1 MRTVG
6 IGVQNFGKLLE
17 SEGFYI
23 DKTKFL
29 KEWWEGKDEVTLITR
44 PRRFGK
50 TLTMSMVEW
59 FFSAQ
64 YAGQKGIFE
73 GLEVWKDKEFRRLQG
88 SYPVISLSFSDVKE
102 RDYDTAVY
110 RICDILQELYQ
121 NYHFV
126 LGSDCFSDGE
136 KAFFEKMEYDML
148 ERDISVSLKKL
159 SKYLYCYYGR
169 KVIIL
174 LDEYDTPTQ
183 EAYLGGYWEE
193 LAQCFQRL
201 FHSTFKANSYLERGL
216 ITGIT
221 RISKES
227 VFSDLNNLKV
237 VTMTSDKYADI
248 FGFTKQEVFAAMDE
262 MGLSDRETV
271 EKWYDGYVIGK
282 VKGIY
287 NPWSII
293 NYLDEKKINTYWTN
307 TSSNSLVNR
316 LLREGSSEVKK
327 NMESLLQEESIT
339 VPIDEEIVFSQLDE
353 DEDAVWSLLLASGY
367 LKVINVSRAGYELKL
382 VNYEVLQMFQKL
394 VHRWFGR
401 EKAAYTGFIGTL
413 LSGNV
418 EEMNEYL
425 NEISENI
432 FSYFD
437 TQQREPEKFYHG
449 FILGLLVDLG
459 NDYILT
465 SNRESGKGRYD
476 IVIEPKD
483 RGKETFI
490 IEFKVVK
497 PNQAMKNAVEAA
509 LLQIEEK
516 QYEQDLLVR
525 GFSKGKIK
533 KYGFAFKGK
542 TVLIGGAE

>member
-1 MRTVG
+1 M
-6 IGVQNFGKLLE
+6 
-17 SEGFYI
+17 
-23 DKTKFL
+23 
-29 KEWWEGKDEVTLITR
+29 
-44 PRRFGK
+44 
-50 TLTMSMVEW
+50 
-59 FFSAQ
+59 
-64 YAGQKGIFE
+64 
-73 GLEVWKDKEFRRLQG
+73 
-88 SYPVISLSFSDVKE
+88 
-102 RDYDTAVY
+102 
-110 RICDILQELYQ
+110 
-121 NYHFV
+121 
-126 LGSDCFSDGE
+126 
-136 KAFFEKMEYDML
+136 
-148 ERDISVSLKKL
+148 
-159 SKYLYCYYGR
+159 
-169 KVIIL
+169 
-174 LDEYDTPTQ
+174 
-183 EAYLGGYWEE
+183 
-193 LAQCFQRL
+193 
-201 FHSTFKANSYLERGL
+201 
-216 ITGIT
+216 
-221 RISKES
+221 
-227 VFSDLNNLKV
+227 
-237 VTMTSDKYADI
+237 
-248 FGFTKQEVFAAMDE
+248 
-262 MGLSDRETV
+262 
-271 EKWYDGYVIGK
+271 
-282 VKGIY
+282 
-287 NPWSII
+287 
-293 NYLDEKKINTYWTN
+293 
-307 TSSNSLVNR
+307 VNR

-497 PNQAMKNAVEAA
+497 PKDRKSV
-509 LLQIEEK
+509 
-516 QYEQDLLVR
+516 V
-525 GFSKGKIK
+525 
-533 KYGFAFKGK
+533 
-542 TVLIGGAE
+542 

>member
-1 MRTVG
+1 MGQEVQNVRTVG

-136 KAFFEKMEYDML
+136 KAFFEKMEYDMQ

-201 FHSTFKANSYLERGL
+201 FHSAFKANSYLERGL

-227 VFSDLNNLKV
+227 VF
-237 VTMTSDKYADI
+237 
-248 FGFTKQEVFAAMDE
+248 
-262 MGLSDRETV
+262 
-271 EKWYDGYVIGK
+271 
-282 VKGIY
+282 
-287 NPWSII
+287 
-293 NYLDEKKINTYWTN
+293 
-307 TSSNSLVNR
+307 
-316 LLREGSSEVKK
+316 
-327 NMESLLQEESIT
+327 
-339 VPIDEEIVFSQLDE
+339 
-353 DEDAVWSLLLASGY
+353 
-367 LKVINVSRAGYELKL
+367 
-382 VNYEVLQMFQKL
+382 
-394 VHRWFGR
+394 
-401 EKAAYTGFIGTL
+401 
-413 LSGNV
+413 
-418 EEMNEYL
+418 
-425 NEISENI
+425 
-432 FSYFD
+432 
-437 TQQREPEKFYHG
+437 
-449 FILGLLVDLG
+449 
-459 NDYILT
+459 
-465 SNRESGKGRYD
+465 
-476 IVIEPKD
+476 
-483 RGKETFI
+483 
-490 IEFKVVK
+490 
-497 PNQAMKNAVEAA
+497 
-509 LLQIEEK
+509 QI
-516 QYEQDLLVR
+516 
-525 GFSKGKIK
+525 
-533 KYGFAFKGK
+533 
-542 TVLIGGAE
+542 